1 MATPMERQ
9 DDPQLWDLLGYSKT
23 PEPSAFFARNVLRRI
38 REEEP
43 SRGGFTAWLG
53 WRRLI
58 PTLSAVT
65 AMVVA
70 VFTLHTVRN
79 DRPPQIRNEIASAAV
94 SDTEL
99 AADLDVLSGDDDNDD
114 APLL

>member
-1 MATPMERQ
+1 MERQ
-9 DDPQLWDLLGYSKT
+9 DDPQLWDLLGHSKT
-23 PEPSAFFARNVLRRI
+23 REPSPFFARNVLRAL
-38 REEEP
+38 REEKP
-43 SRGGFTAWLG
+43 SRSGLPAWLG

-58 PTLSAVT
+58 PALSAVT

-79 DRPPQIRNEIASAAV
+79 DRRPQIGHEIASAAV

-99 AADLDVLSGDDDNDD
+99 AADLDVLSGDDDSDD